1 MKSNSPLYDGIL
13 MSAKAEANAILEK
26 GEKDCA
32 ELKKSYEK
40 KIREAKEHE
49 QHLLDKRL
57 EEIKQTRE
65 NHIKNIERSHQGELM
80 KELRKY
86 AQRALFE
93 EMAARIATPS
103 YAQAL
108 IYWIAEGAIALEAD
122 NVKVASSKN
131 EKLSDEMIE
140 QAITI
145 VEKVVSR
152 KVKIQREST
161 PLSTQGVVV
170 STMDGKIAYNNTI
183 NVRFMRLRAEF
194 ERVLEGSV

>member
-1 MKSNSPLYDGIL
+1 
-13 MSAKAEANAILEK
+13 
-26 GEKDCA
+26 
-32 ELKKSYEK
+32 
-40 KIREAKEHE
+40 
-49 QHLLDKRL
+49 
-57 EEIKQTRE
+57 
-65 NHIKNIERSHQGELM
+65 M